1 MSRPPKQIEPE
12 NKQPL
17 RFVTDLCIL
26 KITTMKK
33 TALITGASA
42 GMGKEIAKLLAQ
54 NGFTVYG
61 AARRVEK
68 MEDLLSLGIKVIK
81 MDVTDDDS
89 IKNGIS
95 EIIKNE
101 GRIDVLINNAGF
113 GLYGAVEEVSM
124 KDARYQLE
132 VNVIGLARL
141 CQLTIPHMRKQHSGK
156 IVNITSIGGKIASPM
171 GGWYHASK
179 FAVEALS
186 DNMRMELKP
195 FGIDVIVIEPGGVK
209 TEWGGIAM
217 DNLVKT
223 SGIGPYKNT
232 AEKMNAMSK
241 KFESRYPEPSVIS
254 ELVLKAI
261 TANKP
266 KTRYHAGFM
275 ATPILLAKKILSDRQ
290 FDSMMMSQVK

>member
-1 MSRPPKQIEPE
+1 
-12 NKQPL
+12 
-17 RFVTDLCIL
+17 
-26 KITTMKK
+26 MKK
-33 TALITGASA
+33 IALVTGASA
-42 GMGKEIAKLLAQ
+42 GIGKETAKLLAQ
-54 NGFTVYG
+54 NNYTVYG
-61 AARRVEK
+61 AARRVER
-68 MEDLLSLGIKVIK
+68 MNDFSSLGIKPIK
-81 MDVTDDDS
+81 MDVTDDES
-89 IKNGIS
+89 MKNAID

-141 CQLTIPHMRKQHSGK
+141 AQLVIPHMRKQQSGK
-156 IVNITSIGGKIASPM
+156 IVNITSIGGKISSPM

-195 FGIDVIVIEPGGVK
+195 FGIDVIVIEPGGIK
-209 TEWGGIAM
+209 TEWSDIAM
-217 DNLVKT
+217 ENLKKS
-223 SGIGPYKNT
+223 SGDGPYKNI
-232 AEKMNAMSK
+232 AEKMSATSK
-241 KFESRYPEPSVIS
+241 KFENRYSAPSLIA

-261 TANKP
+261 SASKP

-275 ATPILLAKKILSDRQ
+275 SGPILMAKKILSDRQ
-290 FDSMMMSQVK
+290 FDGMMMSQLK